1 MATKQ
6 QINEFIEKV
15 WKGVQNVNMQGLFP
29 SVVIAQAALESG
41 WGQSELAKKY
51 NNYFGIV
58 ADSGWKGGTIKLP
71 GNSLTFRTYEDFSG
85 SIKDHN
91 KFLRENKRYEKA
103 GVFSAATPEEQAAA
117 LQAAGYAGTSTTY
130 ASKIV
135 NIINTYNLKD
145 YDDKKKVRTVVGGIG
160 IGITVLLSIF
170 LILKVLKND

>member
-15 WKGVQNVNMQGLFP
+15 WKGIQGVNMSGLFP
-29 SVVIAQAALESG
+29 SVIIAQAALESG
-41 WGQSELAKKY
+41 WGQSELAKTY
-51 NNYFGIV
+51 NNYFGII

-71 GNSLTFRTYEDFSG
+71 GNSLTFRTYDDFSG

-91 KFLRENKRYEKA
+91 KFLRENKRYKKA
-103 GVFSAATPEEQAAA
+103 GVFSAETPEEQAAA

-135 NIINTYNLKD
+135 NIINTYDLKQ
-145 YDDKKKVRTVVGGIG
+145 YDSKKKVRSIVGGVAIG
-160 IGITVLLSIF
+160 FTVIFAIF